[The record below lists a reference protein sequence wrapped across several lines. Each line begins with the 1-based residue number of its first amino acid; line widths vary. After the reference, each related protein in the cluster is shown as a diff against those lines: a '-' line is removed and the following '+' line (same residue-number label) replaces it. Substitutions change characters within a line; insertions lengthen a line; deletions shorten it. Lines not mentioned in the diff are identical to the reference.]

1 MMMLKR
7 SLAFSCGLLFF
18 LGFNA
23 FCDVWY
29 SENFDNFKDGDIAGQ
44 DEWKAAMNQKTCQIG
59 GEVKRGD
66 TGKSI
71 LVTEN
76 TMVTRSFEGTHDGI
90 QYVSLFTQREKGAGT
105 MLFYIGG
112 DAIKWGAAAVFNIPQ
127 DATIHALDGIVGQ
140 KVAQGELGELHHFR
154 IVLDFKDKTY
164 DFYVDDELVADDF
177 GFRGEG
183 GKGGVNPGLS
193 WIFFGWDHPEAL
205 TTYIDDIEMGD
216 GEGETAGKPQAV
228 SVSDKLATTW
238 GRIKR
243 RL

>member
-18 LGFNA
+18 WGFNA

-29 SENFDNFKDGDIAGQ
+29 SEDFDNFKDGDIAGQ
-44 DEWKAAMNQKTCQIG
+44 DEWKTAMNQKTCQIG
-59 GEVKRGD
+59 SEVKRGD

-140 KVAQGELGELHHFR
+140 QVAQAELGELHHFR
-154 IVLDFKDKTY
+154 IVLDFKKKSY
-164 DFYVDDELVADDF
+164 DFYVDDKQVADDF

-183 GKGGVNPGLS
+183 GKGGVNPQLS

-205 TTYIDDIEMGD
+205 TAYIDDIEMGD

>member
-7 SLAFSCGLLFF
+7 SLVFSFGLLF
-18 LGFNA
+18 LGVNA

-29 SENFDNFKDGDIAGQ
+29 SEDFDNFKDGDIAGQ
-44 DEWKAAMNQKTCQIG
+44 DDWETAMNQKTCQIG
-59 GEVKRGD
+59 SEVKRGD

-71 LVTEN
+71 LVIEN
-76 TMVTRSFEGTHDGI
+76 TMVTRSFKGTHDGI

-112 DAIKWGAAAVFNIPQ
+112 DAIKWGGAAVFNISP
-127 DATIHALDGIVGQ
+127 DATINALDGNAGQ
-140 KVAQGELGELHHFR
+140 PVAQGELGELHHFR
-154 IVLDFKDKTY
+154 IVLDFKKRTY
-164 DFYVDDELVADDF
+164 DFYVDDEQIVDDF

-183 GKGGVNPGLS
+183 GKGGVNPSLS
-193 WIFFGWDHPEAL
+193 WIFFGWDHPTAL
-205 TTYIDDIEMGD
+205 TAYIDDIEMGD

-228 SVSDKLATTW
+228 SVSDKLTTTW
-238 GRIKR
+238 GRIKQ

>member
-7 SLAFSCGLLFF
+7 GLAFSCGLLFLF
-18 LGFNA
+18 GLNA

-29 SENFDNFKDGDIAGQ
+29 SENFDDFKDGDIAGQ
-44 DEWKAAMNQKTCQIG
+44 DEWKTAMNQKTCQIG
-59 GEVKRGD
+59 SKVKRGD

-76 TMVTRSFEGTHDGI
+76 TMVTRSFEGTHDGT
-90 QYVSLFTQREKGAGT
+90 QYVSLFTQREKGAGL

-112 DAIKWGAAAVFNIPQ
+112 DAIKWGGAAVFNFQ
-127 DATIHALDGIVGQ
+127 ADATIHALDGTAGQ
-140 KVAQGELGELHHFR
+140 QVAQGEFGEWHHFR
-154 IVLDFKDKTY
+154 IVLDFKERTY
-164 DFYVDDELVADDF
+164 DFYVDDEQVADDF

-183 GKGGVNPGLS
+183 GKGGVNPELS

-205 TTYIDDIEMGD
+205 TNYIDDIEMGD

-228 SVSDKLATTW
+228 SASDKLATTW

>member
-7 SLAFSCGLLFF
+7 SLVFSCGLLFF
-18 LGFNA
+18 FGVNA
-23 FCDVWY
+23 FGDVWY
-29 SENFDNFKDGDIAGQ
+29 SENFDNFKEGDIAGQ
-44 DEWKAAMNQKTCQIG
+44 DEWKTVMNQKTCQIG
-59 GEVKRGD
+59 SNVKRGE

-90 QYVSLFTQREKGAGT
+90 QYVSLFTQREKGAGL

-112 DAIKWGAAAVFNIPQ
+112 DAIKWGGAAVFNFQ
-127 DATIHALDGIVGQ
+127 ADATIHALDGTTGQ
-140 KVAQGELGELHHFR
+140 QVAQGKFGEWHHLR
-154 IVLDFKDKTY
+154 IVLDFKDRTY
-164 DFYVDDELVADDF
+164 DFYVDDEQVADDF

-183 GKGGVNPGLS
+183 GKGGVNPELS
-193 WIFFGWDHPEAL
+193 WIFFGWDHPDAL
-205 TTYIDDIEMGD
+205 TAYIDDIEMGA

-228 SVSDKLATTW
+228 SASDKLATTW
-238 GRIKR
+238 GKIKR

>member
-7 SLAFSCGLLFF
+7 SLAFSCVLLF
-18 LGFNA
+18 LGINA

-29 SENFDNFKDGDIAGQ
+29 SEDFDNFKDGDIAGQ
-44 DEWKAAMNQKTCQIG
+44 DDWKTAMNQKTCQIG
-59 GEVKRGD
+59 SEVKRGD

-112 DAIKWGAAAVFNIPQ
+112 DAIKWGGAAVFNISS
-127 DATIHALDGIVGQ
+127 DGAINALDGTAGQ
-140 KVAQGELGELHHFR
+140 KVTQGKLGEWHHFR
-154 IVLDFKDKTY
+154 IVLDFKERTY
-164 DFYVDDELVADDF
+164 DFYVDDEEVADDF

-183 GKGGVNPGLS
+183 GKGGVNPSLS
-193 WIFFGWDHPEAL
+193 WIFFGWDHPTAL
-205 TTYIDDIEMGD
+205 TAYIDDIEMGD

-228 SVSDKLATTW
+228 SASDKLTTTW
-238 GRIKR
+238 GRIKQ

>member
-18 LGFNA
+18 FGLNA

-29 SENFDNFKDGDIAGQ
+29 SEDFDNFKEGDIDGQ
-44 DEWKAAMNQKTCQIG
+44 DEWKTAMNSKTCQIG
-59 GEVKRGD
+59 SEVKRGNI
-66 TGKSI
+66 GKSI

-76 TMVTRSFEGTHDGI
+76 TMVSRSFEGTHDGI
-90 QYVSLFTQREKGAGT
+90 QFVSLFTQREEGVGT

-127 DATIHALDGIVGQ
+127 DGTIHALDGIAEQQVT
-140 KVAQGELGELHHFR
+140 QGELGEWHHFR

-183 GKGGVNPGLS
+183 GKGGVNPELS
-193 WIFFGWDHPEAL
+193 WIFFGQNKLDAL
-205 TTYIDDIEMGD
+205 TAYIDDIEMGD
-216 GEGETAGKPQAV
+216 GEGETAGKPAAV

>member
-7 SLAFSCGLLFF
+7 SLAFSFGLLF
-18 LGFNA
+18 LGVNA

-29 SENFDNFKDGDIAGQ
+29 SEGFDNFKDGDIAGQ
-44 DEWKAAMNQKTCQIG
+44 DDWETAMNQKTCQIG
-59 GEVKRGD
+59 SEVKRGD

-76 TMVTRSFEGTHDGI
+76 TMVTRSFTGTHDGI

-112 DAIKWGAAAVFNIPQ
+112 DAIKWGGAAVFNISP
-127 DATIHALDGIVGQ
+127 DATITALDGTAGQAVG
-140 KVAQGELGELHHFR
+140 QGELGELHHFR
-154 IVLDFKDKTY
+154 IVLDFKKKTY
-164 DFYVDDELVADDF
+164 DFYVDDEQVVDDF

-183 GKGGVNPGLS
+183 GKGGVNPSLS
-193 WIFFGWDHPEAL
+193 WIFFGWDHPTAL
-205 TTYIDDIEMGD
+205 TAYIDDIEMGD

-228 SVSDKLATTW
+228 FASDKLTTTW
-238 GRIKR
+238 GRIKQS
-243 RL
+243 L

>member
-7 SLAFSCGLLFF
+7 SLAFSLGLLF

-23 FCDVWY
+23 FGDVWY

-44 DEWKAAMNQKTCQIG
+44 DDWKTAMNQKTCQIG
-59 GEVKRGD
+59 SEVKRGD

-71 LVTEN
+71 LITED

-90 QYVSLFTQREKGAGT
+90 QYASLFTRREEGAGT

-112 DAIKWGAAAVFNIPQ
+112 DAIKWGGAAVFNIQP
-127 DATIHALDGIVGQ
+127 DATIHALDGNTGQ
-140 KVAQGELGELHHFR
+140 QVMQGEFGEWHHFR
-154 IVLDFKDKTY
+154 IVLDFKKKTY
-164 DFYVDDELVADDF
+164 DFYVDDEQVADDF

-183 GKGGVNPGLS
+183 GKGGVNPSLS
-193 WIFFGWDHPEAL
+193 WIFFGWDHPTAL
-205 TTYIDDIEMGD
+205 TAYIDDIEMGD

-228 SVSDKLATTW
+228 SASEKLATTW
-238 GRIKR
+238 GRIKQ

>member
-7 SLAFSCGLLFF
+7 SLAFSCVLLF

-29 SENFDNFKDGDIAGQ
+29 SEDFDNFKDGDIAGQ
-44 DEWKAAMNQKTCQIG
+44 DEWKTAMNQKTCQIG
-59 GEVKRGD
+59 SKVKRGD

-112 DAIKWGAAAVFNIPQ
+112 DAIKWGGAAVFNISP
-127 DATIHALDGIVGQ
+127 DGAINALDGNVGQ
-140 KVAQGELGELHHFR
+140 KVMPGKLDEWQHFR

-164 DFYVDDELVADDF
+164 DFYVDDEQVVDDF

-183 GKGGVNPGLS
+183 GKGGVNPSLS

-238 GRIKR
+238 GRIKQ

>member
-1 MMMLKR
+1 MMLKR
-7 SLAFSCGLLFF
+7 SLAFSCVLLF

-29 SENFDNFKDGDIAGQ
+29 SEDFDNFKDGDIVGQ
-44 DEWKAAMNQKTCQIG
+44 DEWKTAMNQKTCQIG
-59 GEVKRGD
+59 SEVKRGD

-76 TMVTRSFEGTHDGI
+76 TMVSRNFDGTHDGI

-112 DAIKWGAAAVFNIPQ
+112 DAIKWGGAAVFNISP
-127 DATIHALDGIVGQ
+127 DGAINALDGNAGQ
-140 KVAQGELGELHHFR
+140 KVTQGKLDEWHHFR
-154 IVLDFKDKTY
+154 IVLDFKKKTY
-164 DFYVDDELVADDF
+164 DFFVDDEQVVDDF

-183 GKGGVNPGLS
+183 GKGGVNPSLS
-193 WIFFGWDHPEAL
+193 WIFFGWDHPTAL
-205 TTYIDDIEMGD
+205 TAYIDDIEMGD

-228 SVSDKLATTW
+228 SASDKLATTW